1 MNSFPLLLQ
10 EWETKG
16 PLDTE
21 YLKGFTFHDDPDSQ
35 RLAQQLTASRR
46 VEIVELAQGLQV
58 SANSYVGAVQLGRL
72 RLIIKPKIA
81 PSTLLNLIRYTYRLR
96 NLDLYD
102 LTEQS
107 VGDRTFQDLLIYQ
120 FASEISELLARGLHR
135 SYLRLFEYLESPRGR
150 IDFQQMARQNSSTTA
165 TLPCIYY
172 PRQANNLLNRVLL
185 AGLNMA
191 VSLTN
196 DLILRARIRRLVQE
210 LALDVTPI
218 RLNAHTMRQV
228 EREMDR
234 RTTAYQPAI
243 TLIKILIQAQG
254 VMLDSDPSSAP
265 LPGFLFDMNR
275 FFQSLLSRF
284 LQENLRPYFVR
295 DEYRL
300 ADMMAYQS
308 AYNPRRRRAPAPRP
322 DFVVLDKGKIVTIL
336 DAKYRD
342 LWEKSLPRDML
353 YQLAIYALSQGLG
366 AKATILYPSVSPEA
380 KEARIAIQDPI
391 FRETQAQVI
400 LRPVNLHQ
408 LENLVMSLN
417 RQIAK
422 RECTKF
428 AEYLVFG
435 HGRIQGE

>member
-16 PLDTE
+16 PLDIE
-21 YLKGFTFHDDPDSQ
+21 YLQGFAFHDDPDSQ

-58 SANSYVGAVQLGRL
+58 STNSYVGAVQLGPL

-81 PSTLLNLIRYTYRLR
+81 PSTLLNLIRYAYRLR

-135 SYLRLFEYLESPRGR
+135 SYLRRFEHLESPRGR

-165 TLPCIYY
+165 TLPCIYH
-172 PRQANNLLNRVLL
+172 PRQANNILNRVLL

-191 VSLTN
+191 VSLTS
-196 DLILRARIRRLVQE
+196 DLILRARLRRLVQE

-234 RTTAYQPAI
+234 RTIAYQPAI
-243 TLIKILIQAQG
+243 TLIKILMQAQG

-300 ADMMAYQS
+300 ADMMTYQS

-342 LWEKSLPRDML
+342 LWDKSLPRDML

-391 FRETQAQVI
+391 FRETRAQVI
-400 LRPVNLHQ
+400 LRPVNLHH
-408 LENLVMSLN
+408 LEKLIMTERSHITEKA
-417 RQIAK
+417 RSI
-422 RECTKF
+422 F
-428 AEYLVFG
+428 ALDLVFG
-435 HGRIQGE
+435 KERDHK